1 MDYTWK
7 EPFAAVEC
15 PEYDIEFLPSKPDQ
29 SFRDVQNPTGCIYIL
44 IRVLV
49 LLDKKAKNRIQNR
62 IKE

>member
-1 MDYTWK
+1 M
-7 EPFAAVEC
+7 EC